1 MLAGLTGLYSY
12 WGSKCQK
19 LQQGEQG
26 EGILLGC
33 VLASYIMRDA
43 SKKAYDKYLFAMT
56 APNIIDKIGTSF
68 HEFKKL

>member
-1 MLAGLTGLYSY
+1 M
-12 WGSKCQK
+12 
-19 LQQGEQG
+19 
-26 EGILLGC
+26 
-33 VLASYIMRDA
+33 LASYIMRDA